1 MYSYAY
7 CEQKNEIYLMRVVSI
22 VAARLQHGANK
33 YLKKKGNKQQYILMF
48 RQVMFIV
55 RARGARPPCQGR
67 RADGWS

>member
-33 YLKKKGNKQQYILMF
+33 YLKKIGKQTTIYTH
-48 RQVMFIV
+48 VSTSNV
-55 RARGARPPCQGR
+55 YCEGAGC
-67 RADGWS
+67 